1 MAMVEEH
8 WRNIKTGETG
18 VFRYDPEIRARNEA
32 LWALAWPALKAA
44 GFKLNPAADDADGIA
59 RWNAVVAS
67 TRPVIT
73 PASLEP
79 AEGFGF

>member
-1 MAMVEEH
+1 MAMVERR
-8 WRNIKTGETG
+8 WRNTRTGEEG
-18 VFRYDPEIRARNEA
+18 ISLYDPEERAREEA

-44 GFKLNPAADDADGIA
+44 GFKSYPDDADGIA

-73 PASLEP
+73 PISLEP
-79 AEGFGF
+79 AEGFGI

>member
-59 RWNAVVAS
+59 RWYRQMVS
-67 TRPVIT
+67 PDGTQWS
-73 PASLEP
+73 PAPDLS
-79 AEGFGF
+79 